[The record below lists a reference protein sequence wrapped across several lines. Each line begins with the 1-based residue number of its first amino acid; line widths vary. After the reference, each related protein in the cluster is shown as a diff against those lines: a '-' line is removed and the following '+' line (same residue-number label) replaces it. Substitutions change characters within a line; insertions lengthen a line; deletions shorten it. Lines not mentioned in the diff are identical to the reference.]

1 MVQRKQRLIQPETE
15 PMKPSEKSL
24 IDSINSHK
32 WYQTI
37 PLSDGL
43 STPGE
48 TGDAE
53 ERKLQM
59 MRLPQDL
66 SGKTVLD
73 IGCNEGFF
81 SFDAERRRAKR
92 VVAIDKSSEAREK
105 FQLIKQL
112 LNSQVEFLYAD
123 LLELAPDQ
131 LGKFDIVF
139 FLSVFHHLRYPFQV
153 LDRIFELTREYAI
166 MEFVEAVP
174 EEDLG
179 QSVLVRKLSKK
190 GHLHILPTRQFTI
203 EMLTRAGYSKIAIL
217 GTHREHKV
225 GPDRKMEGF
234 RERRVLLKAIR

>member
-1 MVQRKQRLIQPETE
+1 MSS
-15 PMKPSEKSL
+15 SEKT
-24 IDSINSHK
+24 IMESIKGHK

-37 PLSDGL
+37 PLANGQ

-53 ERKLQM
+53 ERKLEM
-59 MRLPQDL
+59 MRLPADL

-81 SFDAERRRAKR
+81 SFDAERRGAKK
-92 VVAIDKSSEAREK
+92 VVAIDKSSDARDK
-105 FQLIKQL
+105 FHLIKEL
-112 LNSQVEFLYAD
+112 MHSKVEFRFAD
-123 LLELAPDQ
+123 LLELNPDE

-203 EMLTRAGYSKIAIL
+203 EMLTRAGYSKIEIL

-225 GPDRKMEGF
+225 GPERKMDGF